1 MAVAETTVAEKPCPL
16 LIKEYADDCYCLE
29 IIRFFGAY
37 PRARFSRLTVAHAL
51 NVHGGRLYIERVLQQ
66 LADKGVIRI
75 STNNNILLYSL
86 TEDESL
92 RRPALALAR
101 LDWHQWQ
108 LVLTQIYR
116 VPGQVRTI
124 SDPARNGS

>member
-1 MAVAETTVAEKPCPL
+1 MVVAEVAVTEEPCPSF
-16 LIKEYADDCYCLE
+16 IKEYADDYGCLE

-37 PRARFSRLTVAHAL
+37 PRARFSRLAVVHAL
-51 NVHGGRLYIERVLQQ
+51 NVHGGRLYIERALKQ
-66 LADKGVIRI
+66 LADKGIVRI

-108 LVLTQIYR
+108 LALTQIY
-116 VPGQVRTI
+116 
-124 SDPARNGS
+124 PAPRQ